1 VWRLAIAVL
10 TLTSVGLHAQ
20 APDVLRWGGDQE
32 GGAPYVQADPRDPSR
47 MVGFDADIAALIA
60 HDLGRRPE
68 FVQLTFQSLD
78 QSALRGDF
86 DIGLSGIENTPA
98 RRRTIPTSIPYYE
111 FREVLTIRSAD
122 RARVHALADLAGHP
136 VGTLAGTIAADI
148 LDHTP
153 GIIAKPYDDDV
164 HPYEDLA
171 IGRVD
176 GVLLD
181 HILADRALRHEHGLI
196 TLPDAI
202 ATSQYVVIVSPRD
215 PAMRD
220 RVDAIL
226 RQAMRDG
233 RLEAIF
239 RKYPG
244 VWNDDQ
250 PKLFAR
256 LLAAADSQTPIA
268 AAVPAAPAPSTWEMT
283 WDFLPTLLRA
293 AWTTLWLSC
302 VAMALAIAGGMA
314 IAIGRVYGGW
324 PVRAVLSAYVEVM
337 RGTPI
342 LLQLFVIYYG
352 FATVVRLD
360 AYVSA
365 LIGLGLNYAAYESE
379 IYRSALEAIPTV
391 QLEAARVLGL
401 SEAQIL
407 RLVRAPQALRL
418 ALAPMTNDFVSMLKD
433 SSIVSVIA
441 VPELSK
447 QTQIFATDL
456 ASWVVPGLLCG
467 ALYLAMSLP
476 VARVARR
483 LEAKWKAP
491 TTA

>member
-1 VWRLAIAVL
+1 
-10 TLTSVGLHAQ
+10 
-20 APDVLRWGGDQE
+20 
-32 GGAPYVQADPRDPSR
+32 
-47 MVGFDADIAALIA
+47 
-60 HDLGRRPE
+60 
-68 FVQLTFQSLD
+68 
-78 QSALRGDF
+78 
-86 DIGLSGIENTPA
+86 
-98 RRRTIPTSIPYYE
+98 
-111 FREVLTIRSAD
+111 
-122 RARVHALADLAGHP
+122 
-136 VGTLAGTIAADI
+136 
-148 LDHTP
+148 
-153 GIIAKPYDDDV
+153 V
-164 HPYEDLA
+164 HPYADLA

-176 GVLLD
+176 AVLLD
-181 HILADRALRHEHGLI
+181 RILAERALRHERGLV
-196 TLPDAI
+196 TLPDPV
-202 ATSQYVVIVSPRD
+202 ATSQYVVIVSPHD
-215 PAMRD
+215 PGLRE

-233 RLEAIF
+233 RLEAIL
-239 RKYPG
+239 RAYPG

-256 LLAAADSQTPIA
+256 LLAAADPPSSSADAP
-268 AAVPAAPAPSTWEMT
+268 PAAPVPSTWEMT

-302 VAMALAIAGGMA
+302 VAMALAVAGGMA

-324 PVRAVLSAYVEVM
+324 PVRTVLSAYVEVM

-352 FATVVRLD
+352 FASVARLD
-360 AYVSA
+360 AYVAA

-401 SEAQIL
+401 REAQIL

-447 QTQIFATDL
+447 QTQIFATNL
-456 ASWVVPGLLCG
+456 ASWVLPGLLCG

-476 VARVARR
+476 VAHVARR